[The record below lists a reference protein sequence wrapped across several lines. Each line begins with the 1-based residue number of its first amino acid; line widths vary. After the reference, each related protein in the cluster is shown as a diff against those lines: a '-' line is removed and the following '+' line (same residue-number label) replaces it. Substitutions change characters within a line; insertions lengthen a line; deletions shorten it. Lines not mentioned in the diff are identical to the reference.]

1 MRKLMWFTI
10 GFTCAVVAGVYLAS
24 GIWLAILALFSL
36 LCAVGLC
43 YMRSR
48 WSRIASITLIGC
60 VVGLVWLSG
69 FDWLYLS
76 NARAYDGETVNA
88 AVTVTD
94 YSYDSGYGTA
104 ADGKLMLDGKTYKVR
119 LYANTEYALKPG
131 DTVQGAFRLRFTAD
145 GGEKAP
151 TFHQGKGIFLL
162 AYGTD
167 DVQITYASHVPA
179 SGFAVTLRQKIVG
192 ILDAVFPEDT
202 LAFARALLLGDDSL
216 LSYETDTDFKISGIR
231 HVIAV
236 SGLHVSILFSLV
248 YLLCGKRRILTAV
261 LGIPVLVL
269 FAAVAG
275 FTPSIVRACIMQSL
289 MIFAMLINKEYDPPT
304 ALSFAVLVMLAV
316 NPLTVTSASFQLSVG
331 CMVGIFLFSG
341 RIRAYLL
348 DEKRFGPSKGKSLKA
363 KLTRWTTGS
372 ISVTLGAMA
381 TTTPLCA
388 YYFGTVS
395 LVGILTNLLTLWVI
409 SFVFYGIMAACIAGV
424 IWIPLGSC
432 IAWVVSWPIR
442 YVLMVARILASFP
455 LAAVY
460 TCSVYIVAWL
470 VFCYVLL
477 GLFLCSKKKRPILLA
492 FCVAIGLAGAV
503 AAARLEVKT
512 DSYRFTVL
520 DVGQGQCL
528 LLQWDGKHYMVDCGG
543 DMDSAAAD
551 LAVQL
556 LLSQGITELDGLLLT
571 HYDRDHAGGAVMLLS
586 RIDADALYLP
596 DIADTSGI
604 RDVLTDLYADKIQ
617 WIGEESTFTIPDS
630 GITLFSTKAV
640 KDDNESSMCVLFQP
654 ENCDILITGDR
665 SSTGEKAL
673 LAYTQLPKLDI
684 LVVGHHG
691 AKDSACMELLW
702 VTRPAVAV
710 ICVGA
715 DNTYGHPAQDV
726 LERLGLIGS
735 KVLRTDTD
743 GTIIFRG

>member
-1 MRKLMWFTI
+1 MRKLMWFTV
-10 GFTCAVVAGVYLAS
+10 GFTCAVAAGVYLVS

-43 YMRSR
+43 FMHSR
-48 WSRIASITLIGC
+48 WSRIAVIALTGC
-60 VVGLVWLSG
+60 IAGLVWLFG
-69 FDWLYLS
+69 FDCLYLS
-76 NARAYDGETVNA
+76 NARAYDGEAVNA
-88 AVTVTD
+88 SVTVTD
-94 YSYDSGYGTA
+94 YSYNPGYGTA
-104 ADGKLMLDGKTYKVR
+104 ADGKMTLDGKQFKVR
-119 LYANTEYALKPG
+119 LYVNTEDALKPG
-131 DTVQGAFRLRFTAD
+131 DTVQGEFLLRFTAD

-151 TFHQGKGIFLL
+151 TYHQGKGIFLL

-167 DVQITYASHVPA
+167 DVQITYGTQIPA
-179 SGFAVTLRQKIVG
+179 TGFAATLRQKIVA

-216 LSYETDTDFKISGIR
+216 LSYEVSTDFKISGIR

-248 YLLCGKRRILTAV
+248 YLLCGKHRVLTAV

-316 NPLTVTSASFQLSVG
+316 NPLTITSASFQLSVG

-341 RIRAYLL
+341 RISAYLL
-348 DEKRFGPSKGKSLKA
+348 DEKRFGPAKGKSVKA
-363 KLTRWTTGS
+363 RLTRWVIGS
-372 ISVTLGAMA
+372 DSVTLGAMV

-388 YYFGTVS
+388 YYFDSVS
-395 LVGILTNLLTLWVI
+395 LVGILTNLLTLWII
-409 SFVFYGIMAACIAGV
+409 SFVFYGIMAACVAGA
-424 IWIPLGSC
+424 IWLPLGSG
-432 IAWVVSWPIR
+432 IAWMVSWPVR
-442 YVLMVARILASFP
+442 YVLAIARTLAAFP

-477 GLFLCSKKKRPILLA
+477 GLFLCSKKKSPILFA
-492 FCVAIGLAGAV
+492 CCVAVGLAGAV

-528 LLQWDGKHYMVDCGG
+528 LLQSEGKNYVVDCGG
-543 DMDSAAAD
+543 NMDADAAD
-551 LAVQL
+551 AASQM
-556 LLSQGITELDGLLLT
+556 LLSQGVTRLDGLILT
-571 HYDRDHAGGAVMLLS
+571 HYDRDHAGGAAMLLS
-586 RIDADALYLP
+586 CVDADALYLP
-596 DIADTSGI
+596 DIPDASGI
-604 RDVLTDLYADKIQ
+604 RDTMTALYADRIQ
-617 WIGEESTFTIPDS
+617 WIEEACTFVIPGS
-630 GITLFSTKAV
+630 EITLFSTKNGR
-640 KDDNESSMCVLFQP
+640 DDNESSMCVLFQP

-665 SSTGEKAL
+665 SSTGEKVL
-673 LAYTQLPKLDI
+673 LAYTHLPKLDI

-691 AKDSACMELLW
+691 AKYSAGMELLW
-702 VTRPAVAV
+702 ATRPAVAV
-710 ICVGA
+710 ISVGA
-715 DNTYGHPAQDV
+715 DNSYGHPAQDV
-726 LERLGLIGS
+726 LDRLSLIGS
-735 KVLRTDTD
+735 KVLRTDRD